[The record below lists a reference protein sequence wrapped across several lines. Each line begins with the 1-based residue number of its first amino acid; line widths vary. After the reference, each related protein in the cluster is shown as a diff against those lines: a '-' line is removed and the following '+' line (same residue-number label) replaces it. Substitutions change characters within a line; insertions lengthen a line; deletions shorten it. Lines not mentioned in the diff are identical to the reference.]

1 VRGAASLT
9 APARPHPAA
18 RAAASARTNQARAFG
33 WLALPLLAYLVPL
46 LLGYG
51 WNSLNPG
58 TPNVPGL
65 VYDGRAADEAITAEW
80 FGTGV
85 VVVPLQAR
93 MRAYLEAGELPLWN
107 PYQGLGQPFAAQGE
121 GGPYYP
127 LAIIRAVLPYSL
139 GNYVTVLG
147 IYIAGIALYLFLRGL
162 GVSEVAA
169 LFGGMA
175 FELSGAVNLH
185 LARPNFADQ
194 LCMLPVLLWAAEF
207 AMRRRTAASYAV
219 LVVAAG
225 LHLIAGHIQMALVG
239 ALLLVAFCLVY
250 AWCLHGRFAAR
261 LRHALMAWGA
271 FGLGNALAGFYLLPV
286 AEAINFSVD
295 VRTEGASFLQ
305 PPFANGLAM
314 FFPILFGAWYHSWLP
329 DRLPIVPDWD
339 NLYAST
345 GAVVLMLMVLGWVV
359 GRRALAPRSRRLF
372 VFFSLAGF
380 VLLLRFL
387 TFPPVAAVNL
397 LPILGRQTPKHANG
411 ATVLCLTVAAAFA
424 VEVVRARPDL
434 RVRGWMALAFGGV
447 AASVLMVIGQQ
458 GGLGAIDARAAGMYV
473 AASLFIVGV
482 LLLTV
487 WLARRWSRLSGSN
500 AGIVLIAAAAGELLV
515 YVPLGNTSLR
525 VLQARLGLLVLLVGI
540 GLLLAL
546 GRRAAAVGAT
556 AAAVVVYGLVVAVP
570 SVGLPR
576 QVDVDRPPAYMG
588 WLKTAADDQYRAF
601 GIEPDFSS
609 VGAIQDV
616 DAVGPLAP
624 REYGAFVSLAASADV
639 ARQFYRVGHFWL
651 TIGLPGQDVY
661 DLADYVRARSV
672 MDWAGVRY
680 VVLDKAVFRPQG
692 RTDDQRL
699 LAPDAG
705 LSVVYEDSVVRVLES
720 ASARSK
726 AEFWD
731 SARVHPD
738 QDAILAEFA
747 RQPESILG
755 PPRLEAPTK
764 LPAQGSDQP
773 GSVAV
778 ERYTPNEVRLSVA
791 ASSPGLV
798 VLKDAYFPGWQ
809 ATVDGQPSEVLR
821 VNGMV
826 RGVVVPGPGQH
837 SVVFRYWPASF
848 VRGVLLAAAVAL
860 LVVTTVLV
868 AWRRAVPRWSVACG
882 LVLLLAL
889 LVLTAQAYFG
899 SA

>member
-1 VRGAASLT
+1 
-9 APARPHPAA
+9 
-18 RAAASARTNQARAFG
+18 
-33 WLALPLLAYLVPL
+33 LPLLAYLVPL

-65 VYDGRAADEAITAEW
+65 AYDGRKPDEAITAEW

-93 MRAYLEAGELPLWN
+93 MRAYLESGDLPLWN

-127 LAIIRAVLPYSL
+127 LAIVRALLPYSV

-147 IYIAGIALYLFLRGL
+147 IYVAGIALYFFLRGL
-162 GVSEVAA
+162 GLSEVAA

-175 FELSGAVNLH
+175 FELSGAVNVH

-194 LCMLPVLLWAAEF
+194 LCMLPVLLWAAEL

-219 LVVAAG
+219 LIVVAG
-225 LHLIAGHIQMALVG
+225 VHLIAGHIQMALVN
-239 ALLLVAFCLVY
+239 AVLLVVFCVVY
-250 AWCLHGRFAAR
+250 ASCLHWRLAAR
-261 LRHALMAWGA
+261 ARHALMALGA
-271 FGLGNALAGFYLLPV
+271 FALGNALAGFYLLPV
-286 AEAINFSVD
+286 AEAINLSVD

-314 FFPILFGAWYHSWLP
+314 FFPILFGPWYHSWLP
-329 DRLPIVPDWD
+329 DRLPSVPDWD
-339 NLYAST
+339 NLYASS
-345 GAVVLMLMVLGWVV
+345 GATVLMLVVLGWVV
-359 GRRALAPRSRRLF
+359 GRRALAPRARRLF
-372 VFFSLAGF
+372 VFFSLAGA

-411 ATVLCLTVAAAFA
+411 ATVVCLTIAAALA

-458 GGLGAIDARAAGMYV
+458 GGFGAIAARSAEIYV
-473 AASLFIVGV
+473 PVTLFIVGV
-482 LLLTV
+482 VLLTA
-487 WLARRWSRLSGSN
+487 WTARRWARLSPSG
-500 AGIVLIAAAAGELLV
+500 AGVLLIGLAAGELLV
-515 YVPLGNTSLR
+515 YVPLGNTALR
-525 VLQARLGLLVLLVGI
+525 VLQVRLVLLVGLVGV

-546 GRRAAAVGAT
+546 GRRAAAAG
-556 AAAVVVYGLVVAVP
+556 AAAGAVLVYALVVAVP
-570 SVGLPR
+570 SVGLPQ
-576 QVDVDRPPAYMG
+576 QVDVVRPPAYMG
-588 WLKTAADDQYRAF
+588 WLKAAADDQYRAF

-609 VGAIQDV
+609 VAAIQDV

-624 REYGAFVSLAASADV
+624 REYGTFVGLAASAEV
-639 ARQFYRVGHFWL
+639 ASQFYRIGHFWL

-661 DLADYVRARSV
+661 DLADYLRARAV
-672 MDWAGVRY
+672 MDWVGVRY
-680 VVLDKAVFRPQG
+680 VVLDKAVFQPRG
-692 RTDDQRL
+692 RTDDQQL

-705 LSVVYEDSVVRVLES
+705 LDVVYEDSVVRVLES
-720 ASARSK
+720 ASARPK

-731 SARVHPD
+731 SARVYPG
-738 QDAILAEFA
+738 QSATLAELA
-747 RQPESILG
+747 QQPESILG
-755 PPRLEAPTK
+755 PPGVEAKTAPT
-764 LPAQGSDQP
+764 LPTQGSDQP
-773 GSVAV
+773 SPVALDS
-778 ERYTPNEVRLSVA
+778 YSPNEVRLSLTA
-791 ASSPGLV
+791 PRQGLV

-809 ATVDGQPSEVLR
+809 ATVDGEPSDVLR

-826 RGVVVPGPGQH
+826 RGVVISGPGEH
-837 SVVFRYWPASF
+837 SVVFSYRPASF
-848 VRGVLLAAAVAL
+848 VRGVLLAGAVAV
-860 LVVTTVLV
+860 LVVTTLLS
-868 AWRRAVPRWSVACG
+868 AWNRGVPRWSVMCG

-889 LVLTAQAYFG
+889 LVLTGQAYFG